1 MYSNIKRIYTQ
12 HSLNSDNH
20 ITLTSS
26 QIHYLK
32 NVLRIKINDYIRIF
46 NGLDGEWL
54 AKVQTIKKKEIDLIL
69 EKKIKDQNNS
79 SRIDIFFSPIKKD
92 RINILV
98 QKCTEL
104 GIFDESTRV

>member
-69 EKKIKDQNNS
+69 EKKLKIKIILQELT
-79 SRIDIFFSPIKKD
+79 FFFLQLKK
-92 RINILV
+92 I
-98 QKCTEL
+98 E
-104 GIFDESTRV
+104 